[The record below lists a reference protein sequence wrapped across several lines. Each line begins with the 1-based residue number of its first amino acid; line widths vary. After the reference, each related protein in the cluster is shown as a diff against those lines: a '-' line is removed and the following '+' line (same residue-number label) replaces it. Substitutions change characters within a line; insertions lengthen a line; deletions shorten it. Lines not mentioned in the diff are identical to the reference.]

1 MATRNLTNLIM
12 RKVDAIIEENKNLE
26 TNGNNLSI
34 MDYENKAKLIRYYV
48 STDLEKKIGTETVE
62 RSDIKTVPELDRGQF
77 IVNYP
82 YADGTLIFTVIR
94 NKDGIDITAAELP
107 SVHVSDPGEIPEG
120 SYENFMK
127 IRITNGIIT
136 NDIKFAE
143 DDLEV
148 VEEMYTDFDRLDAKS
163 FALRRSENNNLV
175 YGGTLSPI
183 LYAKGNKE
191 YFQFK
196 CIGQDGEGKN
206 SSVIQKI
213 IDSLTSNSLIPI
225 PVSRMNAPII
235 QSSDVIY
242 STLRENLEKNRI
254 VKKPVHPVQKKKI
267 D

>member
-12 RKVDAIIEENKNLE
+12 RKVDAIIEESKNLG
-26 TNGNNLSI
+26 NGNNLSI

-48 STDLEKKIGTETVE
+48 STDLEKRIGTEDVE

-82 YADGTLIFTVIR
+82 YADGTIIFTVVR
-94 NKDGIDITAAELP
+94 NKNGIDITAAELP
-107 SVHVSDPGEIPEG
+107 SFHVNDPGEIPEG

-136 NDIKFAE
+136 NDVKFAE
-143 DDLEV
+143 DDLDV
-148 VEEMYTDFDRLDAKS
+148 VEEMFTDFDRLDAKS
-163 FALRRSENNNLV
+163 FALRRHENGKLV
-175 YGGTLSPI
+175 YSGTLSPI
-183 LYAKGNKE
+183 LYAKSNKE
-191 YFQFK
+191 YFQFI
-196 CIGQDGEGKN
+196 CTGAEEDKN

-213 IDSLTSNSLIPI
+213 FDSLTKNNLVPI
-225 PVSRMNAPII
+225 SVSRMDAPII

-254 VKKPVHPVQKKKI
+254 VEKPVHPVQKKK
-267 D
+267 

>member
-1 MATRNLTNLIM
+1 
-12 RKVDAIIEENKNLE
+12 
-26 TNGNNLSI
+26 
-34 MDYENKAKLIRYYV
+34 
-48 STDLEKKIGTETVE
+48 
-62 RSDIKTVPELDRGQF
+62 
-77 IVNYP
+77 
-82 YADGTLIFTVIR
+82 
-94 NKDGIDITAAELP
+94 
-107 SVHVSDPGEIPEG
+107 
-120 SYENFMK
+120 
-127 IRITNGIIT
+127 
-136 NDIKFAE
+136 
-143 DDLEV
+143 
-148 VEEMYTDFDRLDAKS
+148 MYTDFDRLDAKS